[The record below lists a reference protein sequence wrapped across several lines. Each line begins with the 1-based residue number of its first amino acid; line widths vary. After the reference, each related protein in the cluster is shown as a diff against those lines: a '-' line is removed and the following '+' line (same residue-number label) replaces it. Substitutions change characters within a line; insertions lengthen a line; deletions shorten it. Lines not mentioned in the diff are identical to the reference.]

1 MRWQLQEAKA
11 KFSELIR
18 NCEKGPQIVSK
29 SGIDQAVVLS
39 FEDYLKLIG
48 KKLHFV
54 DYMKKSPM
62 KGISLNLER
71 DRSPA
76 RDSEL

>member
-18 NCEKGPQIVSK
+18 SCEKGPQIVSK

-39 FEDYLKLIG
+39 FEDYQKLVG
-48 KKLHFV
+48 KKLHLV
-54 DYMKKSPM
+54 DYMKNSPI
-62 KGISLNLER
+62 KGVTLNLER
-71 DRSPA
+71 DRTLP
-76 RDSEL
+76 REIKL